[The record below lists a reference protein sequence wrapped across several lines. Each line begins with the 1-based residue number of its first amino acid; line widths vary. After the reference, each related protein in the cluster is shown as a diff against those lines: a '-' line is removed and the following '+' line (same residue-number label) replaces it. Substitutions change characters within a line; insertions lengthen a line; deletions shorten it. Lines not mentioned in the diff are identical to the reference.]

1 MPMKKLWDYA
11 IEMKERL
18 YQGRGRYICCQ
29 GRREERCE
37 SLSKKQ
43 LKKEYIRPSKPP
55 QTALVFFVE
64 KKDGKKHMV

>member
-37 SLSKKQ
+37 SLSKK
-43 LKKEYIRPSKPP
+43 
-55 QTALVFFVE
+55 
-64 KKDGKKHMV
+64 